1 MQSTGT
7 VMRRSRGRL
16 SSVCQY
22 TESLVPVIALARA
35 VFTQTWGDKGVVHA
49 LLNHARLAN
58 SSTLFFTP
66 GKFTTGVKNTVC
78 TAVQQVLQTN
88 GNCNHGARR
97 QWAGGGCGHGGKANN
112 RAPRLAEKRWLQSR
126 AHMQRLVVQL
136 LGMLLEDTELWAR
149 CARRE

>member
-1 MQSTGT
+1 MSVYRVFSAGHSSCPSSIHTDLGGQGSST
-7 VMRRSRGRL
+7 
-16 SSVCQY
+16 CAPQ
-22 TESLVPVIALARA
+22 AR
-35 VFTQTWGDKGVVHA
+35 FSG
-49 LLNHARLAN
+49 N
-58 SSTLFFTP
+58 SSTLFFTTR
-66 GKFTTGVKNTVC
+66 KVTTGVLTTVC
-78 TAVQQVLQTN
+78 TACTKSVTFNLLLRTYKPVQTKRGHIYL
-88 GNCNHGARR
+88 HGARR